1 VYDTL
6 LAYNLEARRHEL
18 AGLVGADAQTWRA
31 EYDRLKPER
40 DTGRLSSAQTVERV
54 MRTCGIEPT
63 TELISAIVSAVDR
76 LMVQTCPLYAD
87 ALPFMEQLRQRGIKI
102 ALVSNCADNT
112 RRLLADLNLL
122 QLADEVILSCEVG
135 FAKPS
140 PEIYLHA
147 LDTLGVPAVDAV
159 MIDDQATYCAGAEA
173 VGIRA
178 IQITRGEEVGRPADP
193 AFPIV
198 RSLQDAARIL

>member
-1 VYDTL
+1 MSCD
-6 LAYNLEARRHEL
+6 
-18 AGLVGADAQTWRA
+18 
-31 EYDRLKPER
+31 
-40 DTGRLSSAQTVERV
+40 
-54 MRTCGIEPT
+54 I
-63 TELISAIVSAVDR
+63 
-76 LMVQTCPLYAD
+76 
-87 ALPFMEQLRQRGIKI
+87 
-102 ALVSNCADNT
+102 T

-147 LDTLGVPAVDAV
+147 LDALGVPASDAV

-178 IQITRGEEVGRPADP
+178 IQITRGEQVGRPADP
-193 AFPIV
+193 AFLIA
-198 RSLQDAARIL
+198 RSLQDAIRIL